1 MRNKIISVQEAASMV
16 KDGMTI
22 MIGGFTFFGNPTKIT
37 DALLESGVKNLTL
50 IANDNVAPDHGVGKM
65 IVKHQF
71 KKIYATHIA
80 RNPEAGRQMMTG
92 ETDFVLI
99 PQGTMAE
106 KIRAG
111 GAGIGGFYTP
121 TGIGTELEEGKE
133 KRVINGKEYLFEEG
147 FRAELAIIKANVADR
162 AGNLFMRRTA
172 KNVNPLMAMA
182 ADVVIAQA
190 DKVVEV
196 GELDPELVTVPGI
209 LIDYIVESDC

>member
-1 MRNKIISVQEAASMV
+1 MRNKIISAKEAAAMV

-22 MIGGFTFFGNPTKIT
+22 MTGGFTFFGSPTTVI
-37 DALLESGVKNLTL
+37 DALVEAGAKDMIL
-50 IANDNVAPDHGVGKM
+50 IANDNGAPDFGVGKM
-65 IVKHQF
+65 ITNHQF
-71 KKIYATHIA
+71 KKIHATHIA
-80 RNPEAGRQMMTG
+80 RNPEAGRQMIEG
-92 ETDFVLI
+92 ETEFVLI

-121 TGIGTELEEGKE
+121 TGLGTEYEEGKE
-133 KRVINGKEYLFEEG
+133 KRIINGKEYLFEEG
-147 FRAELAIIKANVADR
+147 FHAELAVIKANVGDR

-182 ADVVIAQA
+182 ADVVIAEV
-190 DKVVEV
+190 DKIVEV

-209 LIDYIVESDC
+209 LVDYMVESE